1 MTDTVVVSAVAV
13 AAVVF
18 CLYVATRRA
27 APAKGAGGVSSGADW
42 IRAAW
47 RALPVADRIATDEV
61 LTGAFSAGSFARSQV
76 VLRPSSR
83 FFEALSDTDAMTAR
97 YMAPIRRAGGAHEAT
112 FACMTRGIVD
122 RAIRAPNG
130 DTVWVLSKSLG
141 ASPAEHAPRLRDFL
155 LHVKLLHAVSA
166 GARGRV
172 RAAAATGDQDTGE
185 VAFQAGVSEAGR
197 VNLYEPP
204 PRKASSWVVLEAA
217 AHSAVGTEE
226 SVAPDTI
233 PSDEIYRTLIAQE
246 K

>member
-1 MTDTVVVSAVAV
+1 MIPARTRERQSRIGHSVGARVRTLARELDEIGEIDIGGEAGAVAQQMEIGNV
-13 AAVVF
+13 AI
-18 CLYVATRRA
+18 L
-27 APAKGAGGVSSGADW
+27 
-42 IRAAW
+42 
-47 RALPVADRIATDEV
+47 
-61 LTGAFSAGSFARSQV
+61 
-76 VLRPSSR
+76 
-83 FFEALSDTDAMTAR
+83 
-97 YMAPIRRAGGAHEAT
+97 GAHP
-112 FACMTRGIVD
+112 FD
-122 RAIRAPNG
+122 
-130 DTVWVLSKSLG
+130 SS
-141 ASPAEHAPRLRDFL
+141 AEHAPRLRDFL

-197 VNLYEPP
+197 VNLHEPP

-217 AHSAVGTEE
+217 AHAAVGTEE